1 VGHRDVDARSAGEA
15 AHDGLAVG
23 GQRADADLADHH
35 PGAVEAADGT
45 TGTAE
50 EFGGPA
56 AQFGFGGVHVHG
68 GRGVLGL

>member
-15 AHDGLAVG
+15 AHDGLAVE
-23 GQRADADLADHH
+23 GQRADADLVDHH
-35 PGAVEAADGT
+35 PGIVEAADDA

-56 AQFGFGGVHVHG
+56 AQFGFGGVQVHG
-68 GRGVLGL
+68 GCGVLRL